1 MSSTL
6 IALPLSNGESFLLRT
21 KDNDGREWTILV
33 DSGKK
38 YGKNTRELAQKL
50 SEVSPSVKHIDIAI
64 CTHSDA
70 DHSQGFWY
78 FADDW
83 YGMGR
88 TIGEYWLPGRW
99 ANAFPKIITDPTGFV
114 ANLANGALE
123 ASEDFRGQSKSME
136 FGSREAIYSMASKA
150 LLEDEAGAAVVAI
163 DEHASEDG
171 ELSAFGLTAE
181 EAFEI
186 RLGLEEADD
195 TVDPLE
201 AAISQITA
209 SSPWSPQAFYLFETS
224 KSIGSFLEGNAAFL
238 EVAETAKAIDKIARS
253 AIAHNIQVR
262 WFDFGEY
269 MKTDTP
275 KGGIPGLLEPCC
287 AVEVMPDRNKAM
299 ALSNV
304 ALFHSLRLTRQNVES
319 LVFYRP
325 ETDSDPGVLF
335 LGDSRLAHGINKPG
349 KDFPLPF
356 EKPSRKVLVTAPH
369 HGSRNND
376 HAFTVLDTWLGST
389 DQFFVRN
396 GGQSGQK
403 LDRFLEYDE
412 RRCAQCFQCHG
423 TDWNQWVAIMT
434 DGNNWKWPPNSERC
448 GKPKQ

>member
-21 KDNDGREWTILV
+21 PDSTGREWTILV

-38 YGKNTRELAQKL
+38 YGAKTRELAKKL
-50 SEVSPSVKHIDIAI
+50 SEISPSVQHIDVAI

-70 DHSQGFWY
+70 DHSQGFWH

-99 ANAFPKIITDPTGFV
+99 ANAFPKILMDPTGF
-114 ANLANGALE
+114 AAKLAEGAFD
-123 ASEDFRGQSKSME
+123 ASEEISDLAKSME
-136 FGSREAIYSMASKA
+136 FGSREGMYERASK
-150 LLEDEAGAAVVAI
+150 LLSEDEAGSAVFAI
-163 DEHASEDG
+163 EEHAGSD
-171 ELSAFGLTAE
+171 LSAFGLNADE
-181 EAFEI
+181 IFSI
-186 RLGLEEADD
+186 RLGLEETDD

-201 AAISQITA
+201 TAIHQLENSAPWTLHPFGLWE
-209 SSPWSPQAFYLFETS
+209 SSKGLSAQS
-224 KSIGSFLEGNAAFL
+224 EGRAAFL

-253 AIAHNIQVR
+253 AIAHDIGVR

-275 KGGIPGLLEPCC
+275 RGGISGLLEPCC
-287 AVEVMPDRNKAM
+287 AVEVLPDRSKSM
-299 ALSNV
+299 ALSNI

-325 ETDSDPGVLF
+325 ETDTDPGVLF
-335 LGDSRLAHGINKPG
+335 LGDSRLAHGINRPG
-349 KDFPLPF
+349 KNFPRPF
-356 EKPSRKVLVTAPH
+356 EKPERKLLVTAPH

-376 HAFTVLDTWLGST
+376 HAFSVLDVWLGSA

-403 LDRFLEYDE
+403 LDRFLHYDD

-423 TDWNQWVAIMT
+423 TDWSQWVAVMT
-434 DGNNWKWPPNSERC
+434 DGNSWKWPPNSEAC

>member
-21 KDNDGREWTILV
+21 TDDDGREWTILV

-50 SEVSPSVKHIDIAI
+50 SEVSPSIKHLDIAV

-83 YGMGR
+83 FGMGR

-99 ANAFPKIITDPTGFV
+99 ANAFPNILMDPVGF
-114 ANLANGALE
+114 AAKLMDGALA
-123 ASEDFRGQSKSME
+123 ASEKIRDQRKSME
-136 FGSREAIYSMASKA
+136 FNSREAMYDIASKM
-150 LLEDEAGAAVVAI
+150 LLEDKAGVAVVAI
-163 DEHASEDG
+163 DEQSSANG
-171 ELSAFGLTAE
+171 EASAFGLNTE
-181 EAFEI
+181 EAYAI
-186 RLGLEEADD
+186 RLGLEETDD

-201 AAISQITA
+201 AAISQIATI
-209 SSPWSPQAFYLFETS
+209 SPWSSDLIYLFGHS
-224 KSIGSFLEGNAAFL
+224 KNTDSFLEGKAAFL

-253 AIAHNIQVR
+253 AIAHNIRVR

-275 KGGIPGLLEPCC
+275 RGGILGLLEPWC
-287 AVEVMPDRNKAM
+287 AVEVLPDRNKAM

-335 LGDSRLAHGINKPG
+335 LGDSRLAHGIKKPE
-349 KDFPLPF
+349 KDFPLPLQ
-356 EKPSRKVLVTAPH
+356 KPTRKLLVTAPH

-376 HAFTVLDTWLGST
+376 HAFNVLDDWLGSA

-403 LDRFLEYDE
+403 LDRFLEYDQ

-423 TDWNQWVAIMT
+423 TGWSQWVAIMT
-434 DGNNWKWPPNSERC
+434 DGNNWKWPPNSEPC
-448 GKPKQ
+448 GIPKQ